1 MSGEKTISLD
11 LSLFTDKGKNSG
23 TKSSKGTKTNKTI
36 RKERKLKP
44 KVNGQNV
51 KSLRKN
57 LLAKIKEHQKKENH
71 ENLSSKKRN
80 SYDNSDSNNNNNNN
94 NDNKQNVKVINAEEL
109 FDDEF
114 TKSLSYL
121 SALSKSREDKKQERK
136 KKKNMLRL
144 QPKPQLQPQLQ
155 PKPQLQSNNLK
166 IAKPIG
172 NNVNVKHKTIK
183 QSTRNANIPDIS
195 LDLPPELD
203 EPKIDIDILPSAVTS
218 KVNKGSSILGFKPNI
233 TLLNEKSDIQSSNND
248 HKEPKQSKQPKKPNV
263 FMNLPK
269 INNDPPFGVLKNG
282 NKPTF
287 RQFNKT
293 QKKPQKNPI
302 KIENS
307 SNKPNIRIEPTTTTT
322 TTTTRQNVL
331 NNLREKR
338 QINSN
343 ANYNSNT
350 YANVS
355 SQFNNSL
362 NRSKPMV
369 IPENKSKNKKTIR
382 RTITTRKFKLG
393 KNGKK
398 RIISVLVKNNSTR
411 RNIKQ
416 EVGKLKQTP
425 IKEIKA
431 YLRKHGMLKVGSSA
445 PNDVLRHIYENSV
458 LSGDIRNMSKDT
470 LIHNFFNDKEEF

>member
-11 LSLFTDKGKNSG
+11 LSLFTDKGKNG
-23 TKSSKGTKTNKTI
+23 GSKANKGSKTNKTI
-36 RKERKLKP
+36 RKGRKLKP

-57 LLAKIKEHQKKENH
+57 LLAKIKEHQKRENH

-80 SYDNSDSNNNNNNN
+80 SYDNSDSDSNNNNNNN
-94 NDNKQNVKVINAEEL
+94 NNNKQNVKVINAQEL

-136 KKKNMLRL
+136 KKKNILRL
-144 QPKPQLQPQLQ
+144 QPKPQLQPNHQLQ
-155 PKPQLQSNNLK
+155 PKPQLEPNHLK

-172 NNVNVKHKTIK
+172 NNVNNVKHKTIK
-183 QSTRNANIPDIS
+183 QTTRNANIPDIS

-203 EPKIDIDILPSAVTS
+203 EPKIDIDIIPTAVTS

-233 TLLNEKSDIQSSNND
+233 TLLNEKSDNQSSNND
-248 HKEPKQSKQPKKPNV
+248 HKEPIQPNQTKQPNV

-293 QKKPQKNPI
+293 QKNLQKNPI

-307 SNKPNIRIEPTTTTT
+307 SNKPNIRMEPTTTS
-322 TTTTRQNVL
+322 TRQNVL

-343 ANYNSNT
+343 AN
-350 YANVS
+350 
-355 SQFNNSL
+355 SQLNNGL

-416 EVGKLKQTP
+416 EVGQLKRTP